1 MVLTLVKNE
10 WQAVIAVVLLSVSVC
25 LNGFIQPLL
34 AAEIFGR
41 SAQYDAR
48 HHDGHAVGR
57 RAAVFAAG
65 ELQLRRHG
73 SYTRILIV
81 LAVIAAVD
89 ALFLLPAFHAE
100 AKYRRELGPPASWSD
115 AGPET

>member
-1 MVLTLVKNE
+1 MMAMLSVGG
-10 WQAVIAVVLLSVSVC
+10 LLSS
-25 LNGFIQPLL
+25 PLVN
-34 AAEIFGR
+34 F
-41 SAQYDAR
+41 SFDAT
-48 HHDGHAVGR
+48 
-57 RAAVFAAG
+57 
-65 ELQLRRHG
+65 G

-100 AKYRRELGPPASWSD
+100 AKYRRELEASGQLSD